1 MFPACPAGTAAPTK
15 STTSRKESPMS
26 KQNEFIPSDASLME
40 LAVVNWVLHKMKE
53 KILMGVPSG
62 KVIDQALQECLQAGT
77 HLR

>member
-1 MFPACPAGTAAPTK
+1 
-15 STTSRKESPMS
+15 MS
-26 KQNEFIPSDASLME
+26 KKNEFIPSDASLME